1 MPLCN
6 IVGVKIH
13 TSHYLFCFFLSSITP
28 CRAAGPHELSGDMGR
43 IYELVVRH
51 CIASV
56 SHDAVWR
63 STKISFEIEALGP
76 KGKFFVSGKEI
87 VSLGFL
93 EVLLHKQY
101 GDDADKD
108 EDDEEEEAEPFRP
121 SPAVAS
127 GEKLTEVN
135 SPTVDPYMKPT
146 HQFKQLRFGIPSIE
160 ATKRGCNSQ
169 RCDAR
174 RAKQ

>member
-108 EDDEEEEAEPFRP
+108 EDDEEEDTADEIEEALNSDGGVTNEPNGFDTFGLLDVEFP
-121 SPAVAS
+121 
-127 GEKLTEVN
+127 KLLNTIMYNTTITIDIIIINV
-135 SPTVDPYMKPT
+135 
-146 HQFKQLRFGIPSIE
+146 L
-160 ATKRGCNSQ
+160 
-169 RCDAR
+169 
-174 RAKQ
+174 